1 MKLCV
6 SGSEYSASKFMIYIS
21 LTSKEHDIHTSGP
34 ARKCKEHMRHI
45 CPAQPEKSALVEH
58 IFQIGHNIYFGS
70 IYILHKAT
78 GYMDHVTKEA
88 IEIKLHPSNFNK
100 DSGFI
105 ISQSWL
111 SGDEHAEAVQRY
123 TNPEARTS

>member
-1 MKLCV
+1 VLQPRRQQLTSSLPGEPQTSSTEVFENKMFRKIFVLCV
-6 SGSEYSASKFMIYIS
+6 SGSEYSASNFMIYIS
-21 LTSKEHDIHTSGP
+21 LTSKEHDIHTSGL

-78 GYMDHVTKEA
+78 GYMDHVTK
-88 IEIKLHPSNFNK
+88 
-100 DSGFI
+100 
-105 ISQSWL
+105 
-111 SGDEHAEAVQRY
+111 
-123 TNPEARTS
+123 